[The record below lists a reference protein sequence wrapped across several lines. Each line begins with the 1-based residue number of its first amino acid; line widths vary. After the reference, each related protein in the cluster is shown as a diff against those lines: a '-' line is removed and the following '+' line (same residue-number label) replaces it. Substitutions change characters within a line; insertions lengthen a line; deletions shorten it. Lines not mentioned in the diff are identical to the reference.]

1 MSPDELMVTIGSG
14 LFGLIGWIAWAVQL
28 FSPAR
33 TAAQRRGVWSLVAAA
48 IASLAIVVAVL
59 FTWSAS
65 DVRNDSAYLA
75 MYTLLG
81 LAWLRIGELFFVL
94 AGVSSRDDVVERGNA
109 AAVPAIGGALIAI
122 ACCYAG
128 GNVGEGPGWW
138 VVVFSAALSSAA
150 LVVVWIVYDQATGIF
165 ETVTIDR
172 DRAAGIRLGGFLVA
186 CGLVLGRAVA
196 GNWVD
201 VGQTIADFARVA
213 WAVPVLFGAAIAIE
227 RTAQPT
233 PQRPDVPVTAFG
245 VAPAAVF
252 IIAAAAYVVWLG
264 PPA

>member
-1 MSPDELMVTIGSG
+1 MSPDELIVTIGAG
-14 LFGLIGWIAWAVQL
+14 LFGLIGWIAWSVQL
-28 FSPAR
+28 ITPAR
-33 TAAQRRGVWSLVAAA
+33 TAAQRRGVWSLVVAV
-48 IASLAIVVAVL
+48 IVCLAIIVGVL

-65 DVRNDSAYLA
+65 DVRNDPAYLA

-94 AGVSSRDDVVERGNA
+94 AGVGARDDVVERRNA

-122 ACCYAG
+122 ACGYAG

-150 LVVVWIVYDQATGIF
+150 LVVVWIVYNQATGIF

-201 VGQTIADFARVA
+201 VGRTLADFARVA
-213 WAVPVLFGAAIAIE
+213 WVVPVLLGAAIAIE
-227 RTAQPT
+227 RSAQPT
-233 PQRPDVPVTAFG
+233 PQRPDVPVATFG
-245 VAPAAVF
+245 LAPAALF
-252 IIAAAAYVVWLG
+252 IIAAAAYVIWLG

>member
-14 LFGLIGWIAWAVQL
+14 LFGLVGWIAWAVQL

-33 TAAQRRGVWSLVAAA
+33 TAAQRRSVRGLVVAALAGVA
-48 IASLAIVVAVL
+48 IIIVVL

-65 DVRNDSAYLA
+65 DVRNDPAYLA

-94 AGVSSRDDVVERGNA
+94 AGISSRDDVVERRNA
-109 AAVPAIGGALIAI
+109 AAVPAIGGALVAI

-138 VVVFSAALSSAA
+138 VVVFSAALSTAA
-150 LVVVWIVYDQATGIF
+150 LVITWIVYNQTTGIF

-196 GNWVD
+196 GNWVGA
-201 VGQTIADFARVA
+201 GQTLADFARLGWPV
-213 WAVPVLFGAAIAIE
+213 VPLLGAAIALE

-233 PQRPDVPVTAFG
+233 PERPDVPVLAFG
-245 VAPAAVF
+245 LAPAAMF
-252 IIAAAAYVVWLG
+252 IIAAAAYLVWLG
-264 PPA
+264 LPA